1 MTDPSEEEF
10 QLFAGRRSQRVRK
23 IGLIVALVTCGVAL
37 IGAALWFVGPTLALI
52 ALLFLG
58 AVIVPSCI
66 QIAKERS

>member
-1 MTDPSEEEF
+1 MNAP
-10 QLFAGRRSQRVRK
+10 RRF
-23 IGLIVALVTCGVAL
+23 GLIVALLIGGVAL

-66 QIAKERS
+66 EIAKEKS